1 MQARESPDGPG
12 ATPSRSGGCLQAW
25 GWHRGWR
32 FLGDEMELMKIETTY
47 GSYHDT
53 MDSREIAERTGKNH
67 ADVCRDIRKMLEE
80 LELDQSR
87 FASVYKAGNGEDRRC
102 YLLPKRECLILASG
116 YSVKLRAAII
126 DRWAELEASRPF
138 QPAFQVPRTMSEALR
153 LAADL
158 QDKLDSVQPAIE
170 FVSRY
175 VEAKSTK
182 SISDVA
188 KVLGWKPRA
197 FIDWLIAGN
206 ILFRR
211 SGSLIPIQSHI
222 DAGRFEVKTGE
233 EHGHAFIQ
241 ARFTPEGV
249 EWIAKRMRTQAA
261 KELAA

>member
-1 MQARESPDGPG
+1 
-12 ATPSRSGGCLQAW
+12 
-25 GWHRGWR
+25 
-32 FLGDEMELMKIETTY
+32 MELMKIETTY

-87 FASVYKAGNGEDRRC
+87 FASVYKAGNGEARRC

-158 QDKLDSVQPAIE
+158 QDKIEAARPAVE
-170 FVSRY
+170 FVAKF
-175 VEAKSTK
+175 VEASATQPLRA
-182 SISDVA
+182 VA
-188 KVLGWKPRA
+188 KVLKVNERA
-197 FIDWLIAGN
+197 FVAKLIEEGILYRLAGK
-206 ILFRR
+206 LT
-211 SGSLIPIQSHI
+211 PAAQHM
-222 DAGRFEVKTGE
+222 DAGRFEVKE
-233 EHGHAFIQ
+233 IVAKNDHATTQ
-241 ARFTPEGV
+241 MRFTTKGV
-249 EWIAKRMRTQAA
+249 EWIAGKVQDWDLA
-261 KELAA
+261 KAKA